1 MSALHSRVA
10 TFVLRPKPDPLTSTA
25 SYPKA
30 RMTSLKRKGD
40 LTGSAEDLKRPKK
53 DGSLNSFF
61 GAPKPA
67 AQSTLKLNS
76 SAPEAAPIKFDK
88 EKWVASLK
96 DEQRQLL
103 KLEID
108 TLDVSWLSHLK
119 NDLVSPD
126 FLSLKRFLQQEVDS
140 KKTIFPPLEDV
151 YSWYVAT
158 SSEIIYDEA
167 NIRLARSRHTPLHTV
182 KVLVLGQDPYHRV
195 NQAHGLSFSVRPP
208 TPAPPSLVN
217 IYKALKHD
225 FPSWTAPPNKGG
237 LLTPWANQGVLMLN
251 TCLTVRSGEPNSHAN
266 RGWEKFTQKVID
278 LVVKV
283 RSRGVV
289 FLAWGAPAQKRC
301 ASITGAKHMV
311 LKSIH
316 PSPLAA
322 SRGNFAEV
330 GHFKKAN
337 TWLRERYGEGGEIDW
352 DLNKPN
358 AIAKPPV
365 EAPVKVTETRMKPAE
380 EDGSATKALHTNGI
394 NSEDE
399 FDELD
404 DEDALEALDA
414 VEKSGAAG
422 GV

>member
-1 MSALHSRVA
+1 MSALHSRFA

-140 KKTIFPPLEDV
+140 KKK
-151 YSWYVAT
+151 YSHHLRMCIAGM
-158 SSEIIYDEA
+158 S
-167 NIRLARSRHTPLHTV
+167 
-182 KVLVLGQDPYHRV
+182 Q
-195 NQAHGLSFSVRPP
+195 RPP
-208 TPAPPSLVN
+208 KSYMTKLTFVWLGPDTLPCTQSKYWCLVKIHTTESIKRMGCHSPFGLPHLLLRPS
-217 IYKALKHD
+217 
-225 FPSWTAPPNKGG
+225 ST
-237 LLTPWANQGVLMLN
+237 
-251 TCLTVRSGEPNSHAN
+251 
-266 RGWEKFTQKVID
+266 
-278 LVVKV
+278 
-283 RSRGVV
+283 
-289 FLAWGAPAQKRC
+289 
-301 ASITGAKHMV
+301 SIK
-311 LKSIH
+311 L
-316 PSPLAA
+316 
-322 SRGNFAEV
+322 
-330 GHFKKAN
+330 
-337 TWLRERYGEGGEIDW
+337 
-352 DLNKPN
+352 
-358 AIAKPPV
+358 
-365 EAPVKVTETRMKPAE
+365 
-380 EDGSATKALHTNGI
+380 
-394 NSEDE
+394 
-399 FDELD
+399 
-404 DEDALEALDA
+404 
-414 VEKSGAAG
+414 
-422 GV
+422 